1 MSGTGEDMT
10 EDRRA
15 KRVGRRIME
24 EVGRFLIE
32 EFQGPGPWIVTVTRV
47 EVTPDLMTARVF
59 VSVFGDGP
67 EEVLARLEKS
77 KAHVRR
83 LLASR
88 VNLKYNPELVFLP
101 DPAPEYVERL
111 DRLIEMAKKH
121 ED

>member
-1 MSGTGEDMT
+1 MT

-15 KRVGRRIME
+15 KRVGHRIME
-24 EVGRFLIE
+24 ELGRFLIE
-32 EFQGPGPWIVTVTRV
+32 EFQGPGPGLITVTRV
-47 EVTPDLMTARVF
+47 EMTPDLMTTRVF
-59 VSVFGDGP
+59 VSVFGGDGP
-67 EEVLARLEKS
+67 EEVFARLEKR

-88 VNLKYNPELVFLP
+88 VNLKYNPALIFFP
-101 DPAPEYVERL
+101 DPAPEYGEHL